1 LELDLE
7 VEPAEVGLDAE
18 RLGHVDALLRRY
30 VDSGRL
36 PGALVAVCRRS
47 RIAHLYSYG
56 MRDVASHSP
65 MKPDTIV
72 RLYSMTKPVTSVAA
86 MMLYEEGAFDLL
98 DPVSSLIPSFADTR
112 VWAGGNREAPVLE
125 PQHTPMA
132 IWNLLTHTSGLTY
145 SFALDH
151 PVDALYRRAGFKLAP
166 TIDLGLGEA
175 CDLLASL
182 PLLFQPG
189 TEWNYS
195 VSTDVLG
202 RIVEIVSGKSLDVF
216 FKERIFEP
224 LGMVDTD
231 FKVAQAN
238 LSRLATLYIPAP
250 GSGLA
255 SPLPFGRPERLTNN
269 PRFLSGG
276 GGLFGTAGDYV
287 RFTNMLLNRG
297 LLDGRR
303 LLVPKTL
310 ELMTK
315 NHLPGGALLT
325 DIGRRSLPDL
335 IQPGTGFGLGFAV
348 LTDPVAAKVPGSAGT
363 YYWGGAASTAFF
375 VDPHDDLSVVFLT
388 QLLPSSTYPIRR
400 QLRQLVGQAVL
411 D

>member
-1 LELDLE
+1 MELDLE
-7 VEPAEVGLDAE
+7 VEPAEVGLDAQ

-36 PGALVAVCRRS
+36 PGTLVAVCRRS
-47 RIAHLYSYG
+47 KIAHVYSYG
-56 MRDVASHSP
+56 MRDVASQTP
-65 MKPDTIV
+65 MRPDTIV
-72 RLYSMTKPVTSVAA
+72 RLFSMTKPVTAVAA

-98 DPVSSLIPSFADTR
+98 DPVASLIPSFARTL

-125 PQHTPMA
+125 PQHAPMA
-132 IWNLLTHTSGLTY
+132 IWHLLTHTSGLTY

-151 PVDALYRRAGFKLAP
+151 PVDSLYRRAGFKLAM
-166 TIDLGLGEA
+166 TIDLDLAEA
-175 CDLLASL
+175 CDLLAGL

-202 RIVEIVSGKSLDVF
+202 RIVEIVSGKPLDVF
-216 FKERIFEP
+216 LKERIFDP
-224 LGMVDTD
+224 LGMVDTA
-231 FKVAQAN
+231 FKVEPAD
-238 LSRLATLYIPAP
+238 LGRLATLYVPAP
-250 GSGLA
+250 GTGARFA
-255 SPLPFGRPERLTNN
+255 SPVR
-269 PRFLSGG
+269 
-276 GGLFGTAGDYV
+276 TAGSPDQQSEV
-287 RFTNMLLNRG
+287 PIRRRRALRDRRG
-297 LLDGRR
+297 LRPVHEDALERRRARR
-303 LLVPKTL
+303 LAITRTQDSRVDDQD
-310 ELMTK
+310 
-315 NHLPGGALLT
+315 HLPGGALLT

-348 LTDPVAAKVPGSAGT
+348 LTDPVAAKLPGSAGT

-375 VDPHDDLSVVFLT
+375 VDPHDELSVVFLT

-400 QLRQLVGQAVL
+400 QLRQLVAQAVL